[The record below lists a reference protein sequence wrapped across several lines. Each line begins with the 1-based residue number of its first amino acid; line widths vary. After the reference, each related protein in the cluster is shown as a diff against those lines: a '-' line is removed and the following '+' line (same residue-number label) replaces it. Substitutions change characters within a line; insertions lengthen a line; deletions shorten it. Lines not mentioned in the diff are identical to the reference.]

1 MSANPSDVM
10 PVQSRMVDGI
20 SIRYAESDGRQ
31 DQSVLLTSPWPESLY
46 AFWPIWRALASHA
59 HLIAI
64 DLPGFGGSERR
75 DTLLSPQT
83 MGAFL
88 IRLVDEW
95 GLDRP
100 HVVGPDVGTTASPFA
115 AALHPD
121 KLRSLVVGGGATA
134 YPLQVGGG
142 LKEIIEAPIL
152 EAFRTTDPR
161 ILVGHALDAGH
172 ERYKLPGEVR
182 EDYLQSYQGDR
193 FVESMRYVR
202 RYPEDL
208 PLLRERLAEI
218 HTPVQIISGRRD
230 GLVPPINAEDLHQR
244 LPNSK
249 LDILDVGHFVWEDAA
264 DQYAALIVS
273 WIEGGYQNA
282 GA

>member
-1 MSANPSDVM
+1 
-10 PVQSRMVDGI
+10 
-20 SIRYAESDGRQ
+20 
-31 DQSVLLTSPWPESLY
+31 
-46 AFWPIWRALASHA
+46 
-59 HLIAI
+59 
-64 DLPGFGGSERR
+64 
-75 DTLLSPQT
+75 

-100 HVVGPDVGTTASPFA
+100 HVVGPDVGIAASLFA

-121 KLRSLVVGGGATA
+121 KLRSLVVEGGATA

-142 LKEIIEAPIL
+142 LKQIIEAPNL

-161 ILVGHALDAGH
+161 IHVGHALDAGH

-193 FVESMRYVR
+193 FAESMRYVR

-249 LDILDVGHFVWEDAA
+249 LDILDVGYFVWEDAA